1 MGSKSSSSSNSSSYS
16 RNIGER
22 KNVDIC
28 DNNDRYDNIIS
39 ITKIKAYLKGRKG
52 AIAGR
57 VFGSIFTLGLIN
69 ISEDLRQLP
78 EHWGLI
84 FETEK
89 KYYVVQYTDGG
100 IRHSRSYSFQ
110 NCIDDII
117 SCGDHYDRK
126 LYDEEDCNFRSG
138 IDLGDVERE
147 VKNLTP
153 YFNENNYDVLRN
165 NCQYFVKDLLK
176 RIR

>member
-1 MGSKSSSSSNSSSYS
+1 MGSKSSRSVNSSSYS
-16 RNIGER
+16 RNIGGG

-39 ITKIKAYLKGRKG
+39 ITKIKVYLKNRKG

-89 KYYVVQYTDGG
+89 KYYVVQYTSGG
-100 IRHSRSYSFQ
+100 ILHSSNYSFQ
-110 NCIDDII
+110 SCVDDII
-117 SCGDHYDRK
+117 ECGEHYDRK
-126 LYDEEDCNFRSG
+126 LYDDEDCKFRSG
-138 IDLGDVERE
+138 LELGDVERA
-147 VKNLTP
+147 VKYLTP
-153 YFNENNYDVLRN
+153 YFNENNYHTLSN
-165 NCQYFVKDLLK
+165 NCQYFVKDLLE